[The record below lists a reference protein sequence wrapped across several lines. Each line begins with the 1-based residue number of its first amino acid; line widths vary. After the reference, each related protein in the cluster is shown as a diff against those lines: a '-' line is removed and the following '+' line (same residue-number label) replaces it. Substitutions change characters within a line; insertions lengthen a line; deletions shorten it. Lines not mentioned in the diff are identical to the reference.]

1 MICNFFRAACVSIIV
16 GLQACTPHMESKV
29 PHKETTLAAFP
40 SDTYQAIADSG
51 EPVYAINSTESEIVI
66 LVYRG
71 GRFAKMGHN
80 HVVISRDV
88 HGFVLLTE
96 DTDKS
101 KADLYVPLGT
111 LIVDESTKRSQA
123 GLELN
128 LSEKNIAD
136 TRQNMLEKVLEE
148 ASNPFVFIHAESD
161 GGIYKQHVVKADITL
176 HGVTKK
182 ITLPVEI
189 ERTKNRIGV
198 SGKMVLR
205 QSDFGIVPYSVFA
218 GALSVKDEIVL
229 NFQLYANRL

>member
-1 MICNFFRAACVSIIV
+1 MKCNYYRAACVSIIV

-29 PHKETTLAAFP
+29 PHKEKTQAAFP

-51 EPVYAINSTESEIVI
+51 EPVYAINSTESEIII

-71 GRFAKMGHN
+71 GTFAKLGHN

-88 HGFVLLTE
+88 HGFVLLAE

-101 KADLYVPLGT
+101 KADLYVPLRT
-111 LIVDESTKRSQA
+111 LIVDESTKRIQA
-123 GLELN
+123 GFESN
-128 LSEKNIAD
+128 LSEKDIVD
-136 TRQNMLEKVLEE
+136 TRHNMLEKVLEV

-161 GGIYKQHVVKADITL
+161 GGIYKLHIVKADITL

-189 ERTKNRIGV
+189 ERTKKRLVI

-229 NFQLYANRL
+229 NFQLDANRL